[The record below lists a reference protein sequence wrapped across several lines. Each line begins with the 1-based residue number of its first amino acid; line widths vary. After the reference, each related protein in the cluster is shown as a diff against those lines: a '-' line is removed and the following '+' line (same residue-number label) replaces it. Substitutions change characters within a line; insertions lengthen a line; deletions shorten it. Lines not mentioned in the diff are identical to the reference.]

1 MNKSLSAAV
10 LHTAR
15 MVPDYPSPGIKFQD
29 ITPILADATLFARV
43 AEGLA
48 ADFLDAGITH
58 VVGIEARGFIL
69 AAPVAIRLK
78 AGFVPVRKAG
88 KLPWKSRRKEY
99 DLEYGSNAVEAH
111 VDAVPPGS
119 RVLVVDD
126 VLATGGTARA
136 AAELVR
142 ELGGELMGWSF
153 LLEIGGLGGRGK
165 LLGAPVH
172 VTATVGE

>member
-1 MNKSLSAAV
+1 MDLSLSEAV

-29 ITPILADATLFARV
+29 ITPILADADLFARV
-43 AEGLA
+43 AAGLA
-48 ADFLDAGITH
+48 AGFAGQGITH

-69 AAPVAIRLK
+69 AAPVAIGLR

-99 DLEYGSNAVEAH
+99 QLEYGTSTVEAH
-111 VDAVPPGS
+111 IDAVTPGC

-126 VLATGGTARA
+126 VLATGGTAAA

-142 ELGGELMGWSF
+142 ELGATVVGWSF
-153 LLEIGGLGGRGK
+153 LLEIGGLGGRGR
-165 LLGAPVH
+165 LVGAPIH
-172 VTATVGE
+172 VAATVPD